1 MSIDNIIESIRG
13 GKIDVNNQQ
22 NIFSTI
28 IKGLILN
35 LNKDI
40 SVRDIP
46 VPHMI
51 LHTGDDTLFLEN
63 KNKDYSGT
71 SNDVT
76 NENYIYN
83 IIPRCH
89 ITPGGI
95 DFITDQLTSPYTLG
109 NLHMEYDNNIYS
121 LVGEFRRIPFKFSC
135 ELKYYLDSYTDA
147 LELIQQIATKLT
159 FLKVFKI
166 VYLGQVIT
174 CSYKIPESYQ
184 GEHMTDLDGM
194 TQDNRSKTI
203 TLSLEIESNLPV
215 FENRTIMN
223 PSKVISG
230 SNTNANENGH
240 GLLLYGKDGIK
251 NNEPYEAVKWNIKTG
266 DSK

>member
-1 MSIDNIIESIRG
+1 MDIKELIYNIRN

-22 NIFSTI
+22 NIFSTMV
-28 IKGLILN
+28 KGLIVN

-46 VPHMI
+46 VPHII

-63 KNKDYSGT
+63 KNIDYSASAT
-71 SNDVT
+71 DIT

-89 ITPGGI
+89 ITLGGI
-95 DFITDQLTSPYTLG
+95 DFVTDQLTAPQVLG
-109 NLHMEYDNNIYS
+109 NLQLDYKNNLYS
-121 LVGEFRRIPFKFSC
+121 LTGEFRRLPFKLSC

-147 LELIQQIATKLT
+147 LEMIQQIATKLAFVRT
-159 FLKVFKI
+159 FKI
-166 VYLGQVIT
+166 VYLGQTII

-215 FENRTIMN
+215 FENRTIMD
-223 PSKVISG
+223 PSQCING
-230 SNTNANENGH
+230 SNDSNGLGH
-240 GLLLYGKDGIK
+240 GLLVHGKDGIK
-251 NNEPYEAVKWNIKTG
+251 NNEPYEIIKWSTQTG
-266 DSK
+266 DSN